1 MHVPAPTLLFLMKLK
16 NDLTW
21 TGLSGAEPQSTLLP
35 SSSGA
40 VGRGDRRARECLWP
54 VVFSAPVVQYLPE
67 FWVAGVTANPACLSL
82 CSGSVPRYLC
92 GAVQA
97 RGPLPI
103 PFFIY

>member
-40 VGRGDRRARECLWP
+40 GGRGDRWPRECCGLW
-54 VVFSAPVVQYLPE
+54 FSMPLWYSV
-67 FWVAGVTANPACLSL
+67 CLSF
-82 CSGSVPRYLC
+82 V
-92 GAVQA
+92 
-97 RGPLPI
+97 
-103 PFFIY
+103 

>member
-40 VGRGDRRARECLWP
+40 GGRVLWP
-54 VVFSAPVVQYLPE
+54 VVFHAPVVQCLPE
-67 FWVAGVTANPACLSL
+67 FWVAGVTANPCCLSL
-82 CSGSVPRYLC
+82 CSGPVPRYLC

-97 RGPLPI
+97 RGPLRI
-103 PFFIY
+103 PFLIY

>member
-40 VGRGDRRARECLWP
+40 EGRGDWRARVPVP
-54 VVFSAPVVQYLPE
+54 VVFHAPVVQCLPE

-103 PFFIY
+103 PFLIY

>member
-40 VGRGDRRARECLWP
+40 EGRGDWRARECLCLW
-54 VVFSAPVVQYLPE
+54 FSMPLWYSV
-67 FWVAGVTANPACLSL
+67 CLSF
-82 CSGSVPRYLC
+82 G
-92 GAVQA
+92 
-97 RGPLPI
+97 
-103 PFFIY
+103 